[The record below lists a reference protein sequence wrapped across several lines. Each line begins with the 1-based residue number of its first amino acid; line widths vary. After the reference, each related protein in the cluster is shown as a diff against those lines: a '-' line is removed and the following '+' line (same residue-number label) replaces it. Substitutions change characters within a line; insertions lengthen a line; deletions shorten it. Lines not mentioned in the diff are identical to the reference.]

1 MTTAV
6 RPGEHTTRQSL
17 LGSWV
22 EAHQEACRGD
32 RAYRLLLNHRT
43 HQAIV
48 LSEAEEAVCRA
59 LAAGHCPDDGP
70 GTAAFLQELRDQGF
84 LAGSPPPPAGRH
96 ALRLSLTRLD
106 LSWTGADRFVHA
118 LHRRGARHLF
128 RPAAV
133 LAQLVLA
140 VAGLAALAA
149 AASSRQAFQLRVH
162 PAQVPLVLGLSL
174 AAIGVH
180 EFAHALVVVHH
191 RRTVDS
197 AGLRLHLG
205 TPAFYV
211 ESAGTLLL
219 PRRHRL
225 IQAGAGVWAEWQF
238 TSLVALWLW
247 LDPGTFSAG
256 LLHRFVLLNAA
267 TIATNLLPFTGLDGA
282 WLLADALGV
291 PDLALRC
298 RGALT
303 RLLIAKASA
312 EPVGPGDLAV
322 AGYSLLNGVAA
333 AALLAAS
340 GFFWYQLFGSL
351 AAVLLHHGPAG
362 WLILAGAAAVM
373 AMPAL
378 TAAVP
383 ALHDAARA
391 AGQLRAAAM
400 FRWQWRWRVPATHRL
415 HAALAWGIPG
425 STQLG
430 AIAGHLE
437 RTRTGRSV
445 PAGLAGPCYG
455 IVSAGIVTAVTRHGE
470 HVALTAGSTW
480 DPATQLET
488 CWGATLIHISA
499 ATLHQVLAAGVE
511 HASVRDD
518 VFG

>member
-1 MTTAV
+1 MTIAV
-6 RPGEHTTRQSL
+6 PSGEHTTQQSR

-22 EAHQEACRGD
+22 EAHQESSRGG

-43 HQAIV
+43 HQAIA
-48 LSEAEEAVCRA
+48 LSETEEAVCRE

-70 GTAAFLQELRDQGF
+70 GTAAFLQELCDQGF
-84 LAGSPPPPAGRH
+84 LAVSPPAPAERH

-118 LHRRGARHLF
+118 LHRRGAGHLF
-128 RPAAV
+128 HPAAV
-133 LAQLVLA
+133 VAQIVLA
-140 VAGLAALAA
+140 IAGLAALAT
-149 AASSRQAFQLRVH
+149 AASSCQAFQLRVH
-162 PAQVPLVLGLSL
+162 PVQVPVVLGLSL

-211 ESAGTLLL
+211 ESASTLLL
-219 PRRHRL
+219 PRRYRL

-247 LDPGTFSAG
+247 LDPGTSSAG

-291 PDLALRC
+291 PDLALRS
-298 RGALT
+298 RGAFT

-312 EPVGPGDLAV
+312 EPVGPGDLAL
-322 AGYSLLNGVAA
+322 AGYGMLNGVTATG
-333 AALLAAS
+333 LLAAS
-340 GFFWYQLFGSL
+340 GFFWYQLFGGV

-362 WLILAGAAAVM
+362 WLILAGAVAVM

-383 ALHDAARA
+383 ALHAAARA
-391 AGQLRAAAM
+391 TGQLRAAVM
-400 FRWQWRWRVPATHRL
+400 FRWQWRWRIPATHRL
-415 HAALAWGIPG
+415 QAALAWGTPNSI
-425 STQLG
+425 QLG
-430 AIAGHLE
+430 TIAGHLE
-437 RTRTGRSV
+437 RTRAGRSV
-445 PAGLAGPCYG
+445 PARLAVPCYG
-455 IVSAGIVTAVTRHGE
+455 IVCAGTVTAVTRHGE
-470 HVALTAGSTW
+470 HVTLTAGSTW
-480 DPATQLET
+480 DPAAQLET
-488 CWGATLIHISA
+488 CRRATLIHISA
-499 ATLHQVLAAGVE
+499 AALHQVLAVG
-511 HASVRDD
+511 
-518 VFG
+518 